1 MKSKF
6 GGWAYFVAFYSALFT
21 IILLFCIL
29 SDIAF
34 NTVMPAYFYVIIT
47 LAVVFVCI
55 WAVFGEMR
63 NKVIAIEIGFNT
75 IIVKRYLGLG
85 PSKIFYFDQIDG
97 YKTSVLM
104 SSAALYEYLYLMAG
118 DKKIVRLS
126 EYYHKNYAELKQLLS
141 ENFKNLGVEEYSSS
155 RELKEIFK

>member
-104 SSAALYEYLYLMAG
+104 SSA
-118 DKKIVRLS
+118 
-126 EYYHKNYAELKQLLS
+126 
-141 ENFKNLGVEEYSSS
+141 
-155 RELKEIFK
+155 